1 MGYLWHKEIMTR
13 KGTNTKKERKS
24 FDKTPEELYIYIIE
38 VEINFIFVV
47 GIKLSVNV
55 VNCQILLSSQSL
67 TILNRTLMN
76 LIVKN
81 NKSIII
87 TIDIN

>member
-1 MGYLWHKEIMTR
+1 MFECFDGVFMAQRNYDTKSTNR
-13 KGTNTKKERKS
+13 KKS

-55 VNCQILLSSQSL
+55 LKLS
-67 TILNRTLMN
+67 TLA
-76 LIVKN
+76 L
-81 NKSIII
+81 KSITDNIKQN
-87 TIDIN
+87 TNET

>member
-13 KGTNTKKERKS
+13 KGTNTKKEKVLT
-24 FDKTPEELYIYIIE
+24 KTPEELYIYIIE

-55 VNCQILLSSQSL
+55 V
-67 TILNRTLMN
+67 
-76 LIVKN
+76 IVKSCRKVN
-81 NKSIII
+81 R
-87 TIDIN
+87 

>member
-1 MGYLWHKEIMTR
+1 MGFLWHKEIMTR
-13 KGTNTKKERKS
+13 KVQIEKKS

-55 VNCQILLSSQSL
+55 LKLS
-67 TILNRTLMN
+67 TLA
-76 LIVKN
+76 L
-81 NKSIII
+81 KSITDNIKQN
-87 TIDIN
+87 TNET